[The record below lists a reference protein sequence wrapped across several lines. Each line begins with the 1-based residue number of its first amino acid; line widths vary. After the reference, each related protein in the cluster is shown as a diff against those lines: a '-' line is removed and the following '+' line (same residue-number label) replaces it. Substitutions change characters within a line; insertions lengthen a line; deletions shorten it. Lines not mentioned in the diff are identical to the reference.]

1 MEWITRYQPQRDHYW
16 PEVEHYFGE
25 LPAALFRQGLLLRH
39 NLASAYS
46 DTGQFEDILCRQRDY
61 PLFNLHFW
69 LLDDWHFPLG
79 EVRAKLEKHLFLT
92 TVFTFGAVATRESL
106 LDPDTTFD
114 QRYALLESTL
124 HQRAVHHLAQLFP
137 AQSPFW
143 DYYRR
148 LRAEC
153 AQALSK
159 FHPLTPFDFA
169 APREVRGA
177 GGAGRGADGE
187 RSGRAQKATPFDET
201 ELLELGRQ
209 LAFAKIPLA
218 AVAVQCDRVD
228 QLPQLFSLLDH
239 WHVIFQ
245 IRRELTNLP
254 RDVRRGWPTY
264 LSLRTMSE
272 AGIDFDQPTSP
283 ERILGALLLTGT
295 VQKIGQECLARLEVG
310 RALARELSLDTFHAY
325 SAALEENIREFM
337 ALFSLT
343 QRPPT
348 TEKSAPD
355 PIAFTPWRDSLAQA
369 IQMAETHLLAD
380 RTFQESWE
388 VQRRGVFGTPEL
400 VAKGFT
406 PGLIVETLCQ
416 HRTDLADQ
424 VNQIFQ
430 TIAEN
435 GFKYYPHPSL
445 PPDADDLGLLLRLYQ
460 YSSRPEEHRAL
471 LEAPLQ
477 WMEANRLPSGQI
489 PCWFTKDTGFEAGA
503 SVVLWGNSCAT
514 VEANLLLG
522 LLAYDRAAY
531 WPVIERASERWLE
544 RYLSLGLGAN
554 TYYTPAYALW
564 VAFELLA
571 QLSTAGEVPKLQS
584 LIEQALLKLV
594 DRLQGEAQHPL
605 TPQTAALFT
614 LICLRSPAPAAV
626 AALFDPNWITGL
638 LKTQRYDGSWEAEP
652 LAITPTRGEFASWYS
667 SRLVTTAFCY
677 QALKMYRRWQ
687 AGESGQ
693 A

>member
-1 MEWITRYQPQRDHYW
+1 MEWITRYQPQRERYW
-16 PEVEHYFGE
+16 PEVEHYFGQ
-25 LPAALFRQGLLLRH
+25 LPASLFRQGLLLRH

-46 DTGQFEDILCRQRDY
+46 DTGQFEDILCRPRDY
-61 PLFNLHFW
+61 PLLNLHFW
-69 LLDDWHFPLG
+69 LLDDWHFPPG
-79 EVRAKLEKHLFLT
+79 EARAKLEKHLFLA
-92 TVFTFGAVATRESL
+92 TVFTFAAVATRESI
-106 LDPDTTFD
+106 LDPDTAFD
-114 QRYALLESTL
+114 QRYALLENTL
-124 HQRAVHHLAQLFP
+124 HQRAVHQLAQLFT
-137 AQSPFW
+137 AQSSFW

-148 LRAEC
+148 LRADC
-153 AQALSK
+153 ARALSK
-159 FHPLTPFDFA
+159 FQGGARKA
-169 APREVRGA
+169 APFNE
-177 GGAGRGADGE
+177 D
-187 RSGRAQKATPFDET
+187 
-201 ELLELGRQ
+201 ELLELGQQ

-218 AVAVQCDRVD
+218 AVALQFDRTQ

-245 IRRELTNLP
+245 IRREITTLQ
-254 RDVRRGWPTY
+254 RDLRRRGQPTY
-264 LSLRTMSE
+264 LIVRAMSE
-272 AGIDFDQPTSP
+272 AGMDLDQPASP
-283 ERILGALLLTGT
+283 ERVLGALLLTGS
-295 VQKIGQECLARLEVG
+295 VLKIGQECLARLEVC
-310 RALARELSLDTFHAY
+310 RTLARELNLTTFDAY
-325 SAALEENIREFM
+325 TAGVEENIREVM
-337 ALFSLT
+337 ALFSLA
-343 QRPPT
+343 P
-348 TEKSAPD
+348 KSPASQPEVSGLTVS

-369 IQMAETHLLAD
+369 IQMAEAHLLAD

-388 VQRRGVFGTPEL
+388 VQRRGVFDAPEL

-406 PGLIVETLCQ
+406 PGLIVEILCQ
-416 HRTDLADQ
+416 HRTDLAEQ

-430 TIAEN
+430 TIAGN

-445 PPDADDLGLLLRLYQ
+445 PPDADDLGLLLRLYH

-471 LEAPLQ
+471 LEAPLR

-489 PCWFTKDTGFEAGA
+489 PCWFTKDTGFELEA
-503 SVVLWGNSCAT
+503 SVVLWGNRCAT

-531 WPVIERASERWLE
+531 WPVIERASRRWLE

-571 QLSTAGEVPKLQS
+571 QLSTGGEVPNLQS
-584 LIEQALLKLV
+584 QIEQVLVKLV
-594 DRLQGEAQHPL
+594 DRLQGEAHHPL

-614 LICLRSPAPAAV
+614 LICLGSSASPEV
-626 AALFDPNWITGL
+626 ATLFDPDWITGL

-652 LAITPTRGEFASWYS
+652 LAITPTRGEFASWYA

-677 QALKMYRRWQ
+677 HALKTYRRWQ

>member
-1 MEWITRYQPQRDHYW
+1 MEWITRYQPQRDRYW

-69 LLDDWHFPLG
+69 LLDDWHFPPG
-79 EVRAKLEKHLFLT
+79 EARAKLEKHLFLA
-92 TVFTFGAVATRESL
+92 TVFTFAAVYTRESI
-106 LDPDTTFD
+106 LDPDTAFD
-114 QRYALLESTL
+114 QRYALIENTL
-124 HQRAVHHLAQLFP
+124 HQRAVSHLAQLFP

-148 LRAEC
+148 LRADC

-159 FHPLTPFDFA
+159 FQ
-169 APREVRGA
+169 GN
-177 GGAGRGADGE
+177 
-187 RSGRAQKATPFDET
+187 SQKVAPFDET
-201 ELLELGRQ
+201 ELLELGQQ

-218 AVAVQCDRVD
+218 AVALQCDRVH

-245 IRRELTNLP
+245 IRRELTTLP
-254 RDVRRGWPTY
+254 RDLRRRGQPTY
-264 LSLRTMSE
+264 LRLRTMSE
-272 AGIDFDQPTSP
+272 AGIDFDQPISP
-283 ERILGALLLTGT
+283 ERLLGALLLTGT

-310 RALARELSLDTFHAY
+310 RALARELSLETFNAY
-325 SAALEENIREFM
+325 TAAIEENIREFM
-337 ALFSLT
+337 TLFSLT

-348 TEKSAPD
+348 LEQSVPNSTTN
-355 PIAFTPWRDSLAQA
+355 PIAFTPWRDSVAQA
-369 IQMAETHLLAD
+369 IQMAEAHLLAD
-380 RTFQESWE
+380 KTFRESWE
-388 VQRRGVFGTPEL
+388 VQRRGVFDTPEL

-406 PGLIVETLCQ
+406 PGLIVEILCQ
-416 HRTDLADQ
+416 HRADLGEQ

-430 TIAEN
+430 TIAGN

-460 YSSRPEEHRAL
+460 YASQSEEHRAL
-471 LEAPLQ
+471 LETPLQ
-477 WMEANRLPSGQI
+477 WMDANRLPSGQI

-531 WPVIERASERWLE
+531 WPVIERASARWLE
-544 RYLSLGLGAN
+544 RYLALGLGAN

-571 QLSTAGEVPKLQS
+571 QLSRDEEAHKLQS
-584 LIEQALLKLV
+584 QIEQLLIRLA
-594 DRLQGEAQHPL
+594 DRLQREAHHPP
-605 TPQTAALFT
+605 TPQTAALFM
-614 LICLRSPAPAAV
+614 LICLRSSAPAEV
-626 AALFDPNWITGL
+626 VTLFDPDWITGL
-638 LKTQRYDGSWEAEP
+638 LKTQRYDGTWDAEP

-677 QALKMYRRWQ
+677 HALKTYRRWR
-687 AGESGQ
+687 AGEAGQ
-693 A
+693 P